1 MRFKKGDIVLFLNE
15 RMEGTVQSTNSKG
28 VVTVLT
34 TEGFEIPVLEKDI
47 VHKLTDA
54 QKREDKQKPQK
65 TEPSVIVRE
74 DDFSDMNF
82 MKEENQ
88 RNVSKPHSHRRDDV
102 EMEIDIHIERLLKKH
117 QHLGNAQIVR
127 IQMEYTEQAMKRAF
141 TLGMHRL
148 IIIHGVGNGTLKEE
162 VRKLLKRYSNIRY
175 ADASFQKYGNGAT
188 VVYLK

>member
-15 RMEGTVQSTNSKG
+15 KMEGVVQSINSKG
-28 VVTVLT
+28 LVMVLNSD
-34 TEGFEIPVLEKDI
+34 GFEVPVLEKDI
-47 VHKLTDA
+47 VHKLSDD
-54 QKREDKQKPQK
+54 QKREEKQKPIK
-65 TEPSVIVRE
+65 PSPSVVVRE
-74 DDFSDMNF
+74 DDFFDMNF

-88 RNVSKPHSHRRDDV
+88 RNISKPHSHRRDDV
-102 EMEIDIHIERLLKKH
+102 EMEVDIHIERLLSKH
-117 QHLGNAQIVR
+117 QHLGNSQIVR
-127 IQMEYTEQAMKRAF
+127 IQMEHTEQAIKRAF
-141 TLGMHRL
+141 ALGMHRL

>member
-1 MRFKKGDIVLFLNE
+1 MRFKKGDRVLFLNE
-15 RMEGTVQSTNSKG
+15 RMEGVVQSVSDKGMVIVLNSD
-28 VVTVLT
+28 
-34 TEGFEIPVLEKDI
+34 GFEIPVLAKDI
-47 VHKLTDA
+47 VHKLTDD
-54 QKREDKQKPQK
+54 QKREEKAKIV
-65 TEPSVIVRE
+65 EPTSSVVINE

-102 EMEIDIHIERLLKKH
+102 EMEVDIHIERLLKKH
-117 QHLGNAQIVR
+117 QHLGNSQIVR
-127 IQMEYTEQAMKRAF
+127 IQMEHTELAIKRAF
-141 TLGMHRL
+141 ALGMHRL

>member
-15 RMEGTVQSTNSKG
+15 KMEGVVQSINSKG
-28 VVTVLT
+28 LVVVLNT
-34 TEGFEIPVLEKDI
+34 DGFEVPVLEKDI
-47 VHKLTDA
+47 VHKLSDD
-54 QKREDKQKPQK
+54 QKREEKSKSVKPL
-65 TEPSVIVRE
+65 PIVVVRE

-102 EMEIDIHIERLLKKH
+102 EMEVDIHIERLLSKH
-117 QHLGNAQIVR
+117 THLGNAQIVR
-127 IQMEYTEQAMKRAF
+127 IQMDQTELAIKRAF
-141 TLGMHRL
+141 ALGMHRL

>member
-15 RMEGTVQSTNSKG
+15 KMEGTVQSINSKG
-28 VVTVLT
+28 LVMVLNSD
-34 TEGFEIPVLEKDI
+34 GFEVPVLEKDI
-47 VHKLTDA
+47 VHKLSDD
-54 QKREDKQKPQK
+54 QKREEKLKVVKPSPTVVVK
-65 TEPSVIVRE
+65 E

-102 EMEIDIHIERLLKKH
+102 EMEVDIHIERLLKKH
-117 QHLGNAQIVR
+117 QHLGNSQIVR

-141 TLGMHRL
+141 ALGMHRL